1 MEFLLLWADDL
12 DDVLGALRHLWPQV
26 VDFITA
32 TLLFVTTVFGLM
44 LATQATVFAVVAL
57 LAAAMLEMSRRRTQ
71 RRLTVIDENARDAQP
86 PR

>member
-32 TLLFVTTVFGLM
+32 TLLFVMTGFGLM
-44 LATQATVFAVVAL
+44 LATQATVFAVATLVAGT
-57 LAAAMLEMSRRRTQ
+57 MLEVSRQ
-71 RRLTVIDENARDAQP
+71 RRLRRIEGMTGDARP